1 MSLNYTD
8 SSSNSWYIDSYGRIQ
23 VSKDSQSLYD
33 NAGNLSLSIG
43 SSSVNFSYVTETNTT
58 NTHSVTGTNTSS
70 KISVTRDTYIGNGF
84 ARYLESFT
92 NTDTVAKT
100 ITISLYDNVYYDSST
115 KIKTTSSGDTTFTTA
130 DKWITVDNS
139 YSTTKPSVTH
149 IISGNNTSVSNA
161 VYSIGGITT
170 TYTLTLAAGQTKSFM
185 HFYAPSSSTEDS
197 TIIANNIANLSS
209 SVYTAGLTS
218 SQLGTIQNF
227 NFNKTS
233 TTTTTLADHEM
244 NLTLIGSNAVDG
256 KGNSK
261 NNVITGNNAANKLDG
276 LAGDDKLYGL
286 AGNDTLNGGAGN
298 DILDGGVGNDTMIGG
313 LGNDVYYVDSISDIV
328 TENAN
333 EGIDT
338 VQSSVTYTL
347 GANVENLTLTGTGKI
362 NGTGNTLN
370 NILIGNSAAN
380 ILTGGAGNDTYVI
393 GAGDTVVEATNG
405 GTDTVQSSITYTLG
419 ANVENLTLT
428 GNGKING
435 TGNTLNNILIGNS
448 AANILTGG
456 AGNDT
461 YVIGAGDTVVEA
473 TNGGTDTV
481 QSSITYT
488 LGANV
493 ENLTLTGTTNINGTG
508 NTLNNIIKGN
518 SGDNI
523 LDGKGGTD
531 RLEGGAGNDTYI
543 FNTGTTIVEAANAG
557 IDTVLSSV
565 NYTLGSNLENL
576 TLTGNVATTGTGNA
590 LDNTIIGNGL
600 NNILNGGDGNDT
612 LRGGGG
618 NDTLNGGNG
627 NDILIGDNGYA
638 EGQIATATTTINN
651 QKVSLNIS
659 IPESATGSL
668 SVTGNISSADFANK
682 LNIVYII
689 DHSTSMNYSFNGTKN
704 VGDLN
709 GDSRTNTVL
718 DAAIASF
725 IKLNES
731 ISSSGLGNG
740 INIALVPFGTTA
752 SLITSVHGNTLAT
765 MTENLKTILPIGSTD
780 YTAALTTAKN
790 YLSSLNNG
798 GKNIV
803 FFASDGEPNN
813 TSYLSSVL
821 PSLRALGGGTTIKA
835 IGLGTGASKNT
846 LDILDDGILNNS
858 AQIVLNPE
866 DLDTTLLD
874 SSVLGLAEGAWIEI
888 YKNNVLVDLIG
899 SDRFEITPL
908 GVQFKSESFALS
920 STGTDKI
927 TAKLVMADNNATM
940 LSTSAPISIK
950 TFVSNDT
957 LNGGAGNDILDGGFG
972 ADNMYGGAGNDTYY
986 VDNVGDKVYE
996 TTTATSGIDSGGRDL
1011 VISSISYTLGNF
1023 VEDLTLTGTANI
1035 NGIGNNLNNI
1045 ITGNTGNNIING
1057 GAGNDTMIGGKG
1069 NDTYY
1074 VDSTLDIITEKL
1086 DEGIDTVI
1094 TTLNTTLLG
1103 DSSYNS
1109 TSSYSSYYGS
1119 RLYNVENAT
1128 LAGNATGNTLTG
1140 SDKDNKLTGN
1150 SATNTLYGGLGNDTL
1165 NGAGGADNMYGGAGN
1180 DTYYVDNAGDK
1191 VYETTTATSGIDSG
1205 GRDLVNSSISYTLGN
1220 FVEDLTLTG
1229 TANINGIG
1237 NNLNNIITG
1246 NTGNNI
1252 INGGAGNDTMIGG
1265 KGNDTYY
1272 VNSFL
1277 DKVIEKTNE
1286 GTDLVY
1292 SSIGYKLSSNV
1303 ENLILTGNTNIAGS
1317 GNELA
1322 NKIIGNS
1329 GSNYLFGYNGND
1341 ILNGK
1346 LGNDILVGGAGKD
1359 NFVFDTTLNA
1369 STNKD
1374 TIKDF
1379 NVADDTISLENAI
1392 FTKLTATGILNKD
1405 FFK

>member
-1 MSLNYTD
+1 MSLSYKD

-43 SSSVNFSYVTETNTT
+43 SSSVNFSYGTATNTT

-100 ITISLYDNVYYDSST
+100 ITITLSDDIYYYSSQT
-115 KIKTTSSGDTTFTTA
+115 KIKATSSGDTNFTTA

-149 IISGNNTSVSNA
+149 IISGNNTTISNTN
-161 VYSIGGITT
+161 YSGDKVTT

-185 HFYAPSSSTEDS
+185 HFYAPTSSTEDS

-209 SVYTAGLTS
+209 SVYTEGLTS

-256 KGNSK
+256 TGNSK
-261 NNVITGNNAANKLDG
+261 NNVITGNSAANKLYG

-313 LGNDVYYVDSISDIV
+313 LGNDIYYVDSVLDIV
-328 TENAN
+328 TEYGN
-333 EGIDT
+333 EGIDIVNST
-338 VQSSVTYTL
+338 VSYDISSKPYIENITL
-347 GANVENLTLTGTGKI
+347 IGSAAI
-362 NGTGNTLN
+362 NAVGNSLN

-393 GAGDTVVEATNG
+393 GAGDTVVEAANGGIDTVQSSVTYTLGANVENLTLTGTGRINGTGNSLNNILIGNSAANVLIGGAGNDTYVVGAGDTVVEAANG

-428 GNGKING
+428 GVSNISG
-435 TGNTLNNILIGNS
+435 TGNSLNNLIIGNS
-448 AANILTGG
+448 
-456 AGNDT
+456 
-461 YVIGAGDTVVEA
+461 
-473 TNGGTDTV
+473 
-481 QSSITYT
+481 
-488 LGANV
+488 
-493 ENLTLTGTTNINGTG
+493 
-508 NTLNNIIKGN
+508 K
-518 SGDNI
+518 DNI

-543 FNTGTTIVEAANAG
+543 FNEGTTIVEGLNAG
-557 IDTVLSSV
+557 NDSVLSSV
-565 NYTLGSNLENL
+565 NYTLGANLENL

-600 NNILNGGDGNDT
+600 NNNLHGGDGNDI

-638 EGQIATATTTINN
+638 EGQIASATATINN

-668 SVTGNISSADFANK
+668 SVTGNISTADFSNK

-689 DHSTSMNYSFNGTKN
+689 DHSTSMNNSFYGTKN

-725 IKLNES
+725 IKLNDT
-731 ISSSGLGNG
+731 IVSSGLGNN
-740 INIALVPFGTTA
+740 INVSLVPFGSSS
-752 SLITSVHGNTLAT
+752 SLKYSGSAWADSNGNKISDL
-765 MTENLKTILPIGSTD
+765 TESLKTISLSGNTN
-780 YTAALTTAKN
+780 YTAALTTAKD
-790 YLSSLNNG
+790 YLSTLNNG

-803 FFASDGEPNN
+803 FFASDGAPGDTN
-813 TSYLSSVL
+813 YLSTVL

-835 IGLGTGASKNT
+835 IGLGTGAREET
-846 LDILDDGILNNS
+846 LDILDDGISNNS

-866 DLDTTLLD
+866 ELDTTLLD

-940 LSTSAPISIK
+940 LSTSAPVSIK
-950 TFVSNDT
+950 TFVSNDI

-986 VDNVGDKVYE
+986 VDN
-996 TTTATSGIDSGGRDL
+996 
-1011 VISSISYTLGNF
+1011 
-1023 VEDLTLTGTANI
+1023 
-1035 NGIGNNLNNI
+1035 
-1045 ITGNTGNNIING
+1045 
-1057 GAGNDTMIGGKG
+1057 
-1069 NDTYY
+1069 
-1074 VDSTLDIITEKL
+1074 
-1086 DEGIDTVI
+1086 
-1094 TTLNTTLLG
+1094 
-1103 DSSYNS
+1103 
-1109 TSSYSSYYGS
+1109 
-1119 RLYNVENAT
+1119 
-1128 LAGNATGNTLTG
+1128 
-1140 SDKDNKLTGN
+1140 
-1150 SATNTLYGGLGNDTL
+1150 
-1165 NGAGGADNMYGGAGN
+1165 
-1180 DTYYVDNAGDK
+1180 AGDK
-1191 VYETTTATSGIDSG
+1191 VYETTTATS
-1205 GRDLVNSSISYTLGN
+1205 
-1220 FVEDLTLTG
+1220 
-1229 TANINGIG
+1229 
-1237 NNLNNIITG
+1237 
-1246 NTGNNI
+1246 
-1252 INGGAGNDTMIGG
+1252 
-1265 KGNDTYY
+1265 
-1272 VNSFL
+1272 
-1277 DKVIEKTNE
+1277 
-1286 GTDLVY
+1286 
-1292 SSIGYKLSSNV
+1292 
-1303 ENLILTGNTNIAGS
+1303 
-1317 GNELA
+1317 
-1322 NKIIGNS
+1322 
-1329 GSNYLFGYNGND
+1329 
-1341 ILNGK
+1341 
-1346 LGNDILVGGAGKD
+1346 
-1359 NFVFDTTLNA
+1359 
-1369 STNKD
+1369 
-1374 TIKDF
+1374 
-1379 NVADDTISLENAI
+1379 
-1392 FTKLTATGILNKD
+1392 
-1405 FFK
+1405 